1 MLPRPMSSDYVQ
13 ANTNGRLHAAQE
25 PSISP
30 LNRGFLYGDAV
41 YEVWRTYGGVFFA
54 WDEHWERLQ
63 GSARALALSL
73 PLTKERLLEE
83 VRRTVAEFVRRG
95 GTGEVYVRLQ
105 VTRGGGPIGLD
116 PALAVSPDYVLLIQ
130 TNREFPP
137 DKLRSGLRLSV
148 ARELHRND
156 RHTIDPGWKTGN
168 YLNNL
173 LCLREARARGAD
185 EVVMTNLRE
194 EITEAAV
201 SNVHFVRGGA
211 VLTPALGSGL
221 LAGVTRRLLIE
232 RVAPAAGVAVREVTL
247 KPADL
252 ATMDECFLTSTTKDV
267 TPVAAI
273 DEQRFAVGP
282 GSVAARL
289 KAAFGN
295 YARDYAAAHP
305 ELRLL

>member
-1 MLPRPMSSDYVQ
+1 MFSDYVQ
-13 ANTNGRLHAAQE
+13 ANTGGRLHAAHE

-41 YEVWRTYGGVFFA
+41 YEVWRTYGGVLFA
-54 WDEHWERLQ
+54 WWEHWERLQ
-63 GSARALALSL
+63 ASARALALTL
-73 PLTKERLLEE
+73 PLTEKRLLDE
-83 VRRTVAEFVRRG
+83 VRRTVTEFIRRG

-116 PALAVSPDYVLLIQ
+116 PALAAGSDYVLLVQ
-130 TNREFPP
+130 TNHEFPP
-137 DKLRSGLRLSV
+137 EKLRSGLRLSI

-173 LCLREARARGAD
+173 LCLREAKSRGAD

-201 SNVHFVRGGA
+201 SNVHFVRGGT

-232 RVAPAAGVAVREVTL
+232 RVAPAAGVPVREVPL

-252 ATMDECFLTSTTKDV
+252 ATMEECFLTSTTKDV

-273 DEQRFAVGP
+273 DEQRFPVGP
-282 GSVAARL
+282 GSVTARL
-289 KAAFGN
+289 KGAFAEYAAT
-295 YARDYAAAHP
+295 YAAAHP
-305 ELRLL
+305 ELRML